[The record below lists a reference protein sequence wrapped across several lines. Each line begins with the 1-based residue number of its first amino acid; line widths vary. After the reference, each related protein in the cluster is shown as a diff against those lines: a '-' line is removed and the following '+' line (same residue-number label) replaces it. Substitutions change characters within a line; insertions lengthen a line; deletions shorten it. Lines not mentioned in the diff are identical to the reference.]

1 MRVIQAAILARAAQY
16 DVVSGHDVPPAVGD
30 PLDGRLERRIFERL
44 DLAAVVADEMVMMVP
59 IGVRGLEASDSVAKV
74 DALYEPE
81 SVEPFEGAVHARDT
95 DLGSRGAEA
104 LVDLLRREATALAP
118 EELDNRAARASASPA
133 RLA

>member
-1 MRVIQAAILARAAQY
+1 VGCDGVAAP
-16 DVVSGHDVPPAVGD
+16 VCNS
-30 PLDGRLERRIFERL
+30 LDRCFERGVLERL

-81 SVEPFEGAVHARDT
+81 SVEPFEGAVHARDS
-95 DLGSRGAEA
+95 DLGPRRAEA
-104 LVDLLRREATALAP
+104 LVDLLCREATALAP

-133 RLA
+133 RLT